1 MAILKQLCSA
11 CLAPALAI
19 ALQGALYAASFY
31 TETFDDS
38 LGGWQDRD
46 VDLRMTVSYT
56 NNLGNP
62 GGSMLGRFG
71 SQINPRA
78 ETDAFIATG
87 SVNTVNFIGDY
98 LAAGIELVGFDFNA
112 VNVIPVSARVELT
125 GRIGEIE
132 TDYVARFFHNSLIRT
147 NVWHSFRYRLTS
159 PSDGNWSFG
168 TTNFFKI
175 MTNVVSLQ
183 VQISR
188 SGESAQTYLLDNIF
202 IDALPAGGGA
212 TAASNT
218 PQIVWNN
225 LRTNEVYRVEAS
237 PDLVVP
243 EWTVIATITAQT
255 STVTTDYP
263 ATNDYRFF
271 RMVMP

>member
-1 MAILKQLCSA
+1 MATLKQYRSA
-11 CLAPALAI
+11 CFSAALVI
-19 ALQGALYAASFY
+19 TLQGSLYAASFY
-31 TETFDDS
+31 TETFEGS

-46 VDLRMTVSYT
+46 AGKMTVSYT

-62 GGSMLGRFG
+62 TGCILGRF
-71 SQINPRA
+71 SLQQIALPQ
-78 ETDAFIATG
+78 TDAFIATG
-87 SVNTVNFIGDY
+87 AVNTVNFVGDY
-98 LAAGIELVGFDFNA
+98 HAAGVELIGFDFIA
-112 VNVIPVSARVELT
+112 LNVIPASARIEIT
-125 GRIGEIE
+125 GRIGETQ
-132 TDYVARFFHNSLIRT
+132 TDYVARFFTSALVGT
-147 NVWHSFRYRLTS
+147 NIWHSFRYRLTS
-159 PSDGNWSFG
+159 PSDGGWTFG
-168 TTNFFKI
+168 TNNFYQI